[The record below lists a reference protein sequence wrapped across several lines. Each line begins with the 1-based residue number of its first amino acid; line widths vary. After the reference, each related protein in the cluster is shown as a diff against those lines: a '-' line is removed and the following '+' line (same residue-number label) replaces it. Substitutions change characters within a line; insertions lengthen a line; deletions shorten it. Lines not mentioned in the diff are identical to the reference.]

1 MEQPVGAGQPHFRH
15 FRGLTPLPRSTTD
28 PILVACNFTPVPRL
42 QYRLGAPHGG
52 TWREILNSDA
62 TEYGGGGTGNL
73 GKVGA
78 TPVGQHGRNHSILVT
93 LPPLA
98 AELFKPYPTIS
109 QKS

>member
-1 MEQPVGAGQPHFRH
+1 MARPDPTSV
-15 FRGLTPLPRSTTD
+15 LTPLP
-28 PILVACNFTPVPRL
+28 
-42 QYRLGAPHGG
+42 YRLGAPHGG

-62 TEYGGGGTGNL
+62 TAYGGGGTGNL

-78 TPVGQHGRNHSILVT
+78 TPVGQHGRNHSILIT

-98 AELFKPYPTIS
+98 AVLFKPYPTIS